1 MEVTPDQ
8 VINGLLDE
16 VKRLTME
23 NVALKVA
30 INQMTAKT
38 PPPAETPDAVK

>member
-16 VKRLTME
+16 VKRLTIE
-23 NVALKVA
+23 NVALKA
-30 INQMTAKT
+30 ALNQLTAQEAA
-38 PPPAETPDAVK
+38 PAETPDAVK

>member
-16 VKRLTME
+16 VKRLTIE
-23 NVALKVA
+23 NVALKA
-30 INQMTAKT
+30 ALNQLTAQEAAT
-38 PPPAETPDAVK
+38 DETPDAVK

>member
-16 VKRLTME
+16 VKRLTIE
-23 NVALKVA
+23 NVALKA
-30 INQMTAKT
+30 ALNQLTAA
-38 PPPAETPDAVK
+38 PEAPAADEVK